1 MVTAP
6 VETSLDT
13 PLDAPAP
20 TEPQARIPEPEPP
33 RPPSDEFELKL
44 DSLSMENNWDLT
56 DTPQAAAEPKPLETF
71 EAGTLS
77 LSGFDEPDLQWG
89 APLETESL
97 DDDFLDGFADEEQ
110 SLELE
115 PLTAEPEFDS
125 LSLEPV
131 SFEAQPS
138 QHSEKLEE
146 AQNRIDEGDLKS
158 AITLLEELVEEG
170 DEPLKETARVL
181 LAGIR

>member
-1 MVTAP
+1 MPNRCPWAK
-6 VETSLDT
+6 
-13 PLDAPAP
+13 DAAVRQ
-20 TEPQARIPEPEPP
+20 TE
-33 RPPSDEFELKL
+33 
-44 DSLSMENNWDLT
+44 
-56 DTPQAAAEPKPLETF
+56 
-71 EAGTLS
+71 TLS

-115 PLTAEPEFDS
+115 PMTLEP

-131 SFEAQPS
+131 SFEPPPPE
-138 QHSEKLEE
+138 HSLKLEE
-146 AQNRIDEGDLKS
+146 AQNCIDEGDLKS
-158 AITLLEELVEEG
+158 AITLLEELLEEG